1 MIETSSDEEPDN
13 NNDRYSDTSSSSIS
27 FGLIKPEQYFLLK
40 KWSIIIWTV
49 STVLIQLFQLFVA
62 LRMPGSSAQELHKRF
77 SRIAIHSI
85 QRYVVILALCSSLTA
100 IFFNTIGLLAAI
112 IDNYNLTFIYLLYSI
127 LDTMF
132 IMVINFEISS
142 YYLIT
147 CLIHW
152 SMIGLIM
159 LYLLDLYD
167 QFVPIFNI

>member
-85 QRYVVILALCSSLTA
+85 QVCI
-100 IFFNTIGLLAAI
+100 IFRF
-112 IDNYNLTFIYLLYSI
+112 TFVS
-127 LDTMF
+127 
-132 IMVINFEISS
+132 
-142 YYLIT
+142 
-147 CLIHW
+147 
-152 SMIGLIM
+152 
-159 LYLLDLYD
+159 
-167 QFVPIFNI
+167 